1 MTKQKV
7 MFLNNKCSTE
17 AKIIGLYL
25 SIGLSLLRF
34 SERRLD
40 DQTIIPAKQNQI
52 GRDVRTARAKEGIE
66 KKSLPNI

>member
-34 SERRLD
+34 SERWLD
-40 DQTIIPAKQNQI
+40 DQTIIPAKQNQK
-52 GRDVRTARAKEGIE
+52 GREVRTVRAREGMA
-66 KKSLPNI
+66 KKSLSNI